1 MTSSSEPRVIRRVD
15 ASTATPLPTP
25 DLRSAT
31 WTRSAAGSVI
41 GDVVTESTLGVLA
54 ERARATAEAQGYA
67 VGWASGAREAA
78 AATQRDRDELS
89 SRASHTEH
97 LRRAEHEAA
106 VAALAQAAELLA
118 QATARACALVGAQ
131 AVELALGVTES
142 VLGAATAAALPR
154 DVVARAVDVLPERGL
169 VRVRLHPDVLRLVS
183 PADLP
188 ATVAFEADA
197 TLGPADALVEVDD
210 ALVDLRVG
218 TALRR
223 VREALA

>member
-15 ASTATPLPTP
+15 ASTATPLLTP

-31 WTRSAAGSVI
+31 WTRSAIGSAC

-78 AATQRDRDELS
+78 AATQRDREDLS
-89 SRASHTEH
+89 SRASRAED
-97 LRRAEHEAA
+97 LRRAEHDAA
-106 VAALAQAAELLA
+106 VAALVRAAEELT
-118 QATARACALVGAQ
+118 QATARACTLVEAQ

-142 VLGAATAAALPR
+142 VLGAGAAAALPR
-154 DVVARAVDVLPERGL
+154 DVVARAVDVLPDHGL
-169 VRVRLHPDVLRLVS
+169 VRVRLHPDVLRAVS

-188 ATVAFEADA
+188 TTVSFEADPA
-197 TLGPADALVEVDD
+197 LGPADALVEVDD